1 MALRTFTLLLA
12 ATGIGLALYRMGP
25 RPAAGEG
32 PSLSPSPE
40 GEEAQRPTPNF
51 GERLQNMQLANAGIG
66 SAAGDDHEDLL
77 APPTP
82 DEQQSEDIK
91 PGLPDFAR
99 GA

>member
-12 ATGIGLALYRMGP
+12 AGAGLALYRMVQ
-25 RPAAGEG
+25 RPGATEG
-32 PSLSPSPE
+32 ASPSPAR
-40 GEEAQRPTPNF
+40 GEADPTPTF

-66 SAAGDDHEDLL
+66 SAASDDHEDLL

-82 DEQQSEDIK
+82 EEQQSEDIK